1 MRRSR
6 TLEAVREIERR
17 LGAHASIAAAL
28 AVEAAVRR
36 GVNRA
41 ALASDLLTFNARASQ
56 SSFACAATAM
66 YRTALTIA
74 HMDLAARE
82 HIAVEAA
89 RTAQEAVLPWAQ
101 LRCGLERRRERLAAR
116 SSA

>member
-6 TLEAVREIERR
+6 TLETIGEIERR
-17 LGAHASIAAAL
+17 LRAHASITAGL
-28 AVEAAVRR
+28 AVEAAGRR
-36 GVNRA
+36 GVNRTA
-41 ALASDLLTFNARASQ
+41 IESDLQSFNARASR

-66 YRTALTIA
+66 YRTSLTIA
-74 HMDLAARE
+74 GIELAARE

-101 LRCGLERRRERLAAR
+101 LRCGLERRRERLAAKT
-116 SSA
+116 SA